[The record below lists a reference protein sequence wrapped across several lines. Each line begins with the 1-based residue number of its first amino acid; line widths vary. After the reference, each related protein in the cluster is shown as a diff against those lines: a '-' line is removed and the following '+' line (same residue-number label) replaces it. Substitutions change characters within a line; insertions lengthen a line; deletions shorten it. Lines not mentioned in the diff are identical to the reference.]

1 MIRQIFSVRGAT
13 TADNTPDSIRSRS
26 VELMRAIIERNDLTK
41 DGLTIVHY
49 IVGTTAD
56 LTAFYPA
63 RAIRESGL
71 TDAPVFSCL
80 EPTIDGALNGCIRL
94 LVEVSNATD
103 ADITPK
109 HVYLHEASALRKD
122 LQDEK

>member
-13 TADNTPDSIRSRS
+13 TADNTPESIQARS
-26 VELMRAIIERNDLTK
+26 VELMREIIERNGLTQ
-41 DGLTIVHY
+41 DGLTVVHY
-49 IVGTTAD
+49 IAGTTAD

-80 EPTIDGALNGCIRL
+80 EPSIDGALTGCIRL
-94 LVEVSNATD
+94 LVEVSNATE
-103 ADITPK
+103 ADVTPK
-109 HVYLHEASALRKD
+109 HVYLHGASNLRKD
-122 LQDEK
+122 LQK